1 MSNTTVTVGRRCVQ
15 TDAEAI
21 ISPLEIVE
29 RRIGEEHRA
38 VSARALHRGLGIRRD
53 FTNWI
58 KAQIKRAKLVEGED
72 FALLAF
78 SGEQTGRG
86 GHNRVDYLLT
96 LEAAKHVALMSGTPK
111 GRAYRAYLI
120 RCERELVGIGT
131 SAAQQL
137 ARLMFQLDRLNAA
150 GSDAGR
156 ALGSLR
162 RRREVIET
170 AAAPLRAVVEP
181 MLDFGGAE

>member
-21 ISPLEIVE
+21 INPLEIVE

-53 FTNWI
+53 FTSWI
-58 KAQIKRAKLVEGED
+58 KAQIKRAGLVAGED
-72 FALLAF
+72 FVKLTQK
-78 SGEQTGRG
+78 GELSATGQKF
-86 GHNRVDYLLT
+86 NDYLLT
-96 LEAAKHVALMSGTPK
+96 LDAAKHVALMSGTPK

>member
-1 MSNTTVTVGRRCVQ
+1 MRNTAVMAGRRCVQ
-15 TDAEAI
+15 TDPEATI
-21 ISPLEIVE
+21 TPLEIVE

-53 FTNWI
+53 FTSWI
-58 KAQIKRAKLVEGED
+58 KAQIKRAGLVAGED
-72 FALLAF
+72 FAEVYTQK
-78 SGEQTGRG
+78 GENPKGGRP
-86 GHNRVDYLLT
+86 RVDYLLT
-96 LEAAKHVALMSGTPK
+96 LDAAKHIALMSGTPK